1 LSALLLFYI
10 HRYSFEKITMGMFM
24 PVKTRKSHKATLFLL
39 VTGGLLLLGFLFSLG
54 LGRYPVP
61 PLMVLRIL
69 FSRVVPLTPTWTATM
84 ETVVLSIRLP
94 RVLLAC
100 LVGGGLSAA
109 GAAYQG
115 VFTNPLASPDIL
127 GASSGAA
134 FGAALALLLRLPGQW
149 VTGLAFVAALLAVG
163 LSYAVGGRA
172 SGRLVINLI
181 LAGIMV
187 GALFTAGT
195 SLAKLAAD
203 PTDQLPAI
211 TYWLMGSLAA
221 AKMRDVLFLLPPLLL
236 GLVPLLLLRWRLNL
250 LTVEDESARAMGV
263 NTSALRLVAILCGT
277 LITAAAVS
285 VSGTIGYVGLIVPH
299 LCRSLAGADYR
310 RLLPA
315 SLLSGALFLLAV
327 DGLARTLFTVEI
339 PLGIVTALV
348 GLPFFLWI
356 LLRKEAHI

>member
-1 LSALLLFYI
+1 
-10 HRYSFEKITMGMFM
+10 
-24 PVKTRKSHKATLFLL
+24 VKDNAAKHNQRARLFLII
-39 VTGGLLLLGFLFSLG
+39 TGGLLLVCFVLALAV
-54 LGRYPVP
+54 GRFPVP
-61 PLMVLRIL
+61 PAQVLRIL
-69 FSRVVPLTPTWTATM
+69 GSRLIPLSPSWTDTM
-84 ETVVLSIRLP
+84 ETVVLNIRLP

-100 LVGGGLSAA
+100 LVGGGLAAA

-115 VFTNPLASPDIL
+115 VFSNPLASPDIL
-127 GASSGAA
+127 GASSGAS

-149 VTGLAFVAALLAVG
+149 VTLLAFAASLLAVA
-163 LSYAVGGRA
+163 LSYTVGGRA

-181 LAGIMV
+181 LAGMMV

-221 AKMRDVLFLLPPLLL
+221 ANMRHVFFMLPALLL

-250 LTVEDESARAMGV
+250 LTVGDESARAMGV
-263 NTSALRLVAILCGT
+263 NTSALRLVSVLCGT

-299 LCRSLAGADYR
+299 LCRSFTGDDYR
-310 RLLPA
+310 KLLPA
-315 SLLSGALFLLAV
+315 SLVGGALFLLVV
-327 DGLARTLFTVEI
+327 DSLARTVFTVEV
-339 PLGIVTALV
+339 PLGILTALV
-348 GLPFFLWI
+348 GLPFFFW
-356 LLRKEAHI
+356 LLMRKEART

>member
-1 LSALLLFYI
+1 MKDNAAK
-10 HRYSFEKITMGMFM
+10 HNQRA
-24 PVKTRKSHKATLFLL
+24 RLFLII
-39 VTGGLLLLGFLFSLG
+39 TGGLLLVCFVLALAV
-54 LGRYPVP
+54 GRFPVP
-61 PLMVLRIL
+61 PAQVLRIL
-69 FSRVVPLTPTWTATM
+69 GSRLIPLSPSWTDTM
-84 ETVVLSIRLP
+84 ETVVLNIRLP

-100 LVGGGLSAA
+100 LVGGGLAAA

-115 VFTNPLASPDIL
+115 VFSNPLASPDIL
-127 GASSGAA
+127 GASSGAS

-149 VTGLAFVAALLAVG
+149 VTLLAFAASLLAVA
-163 LSYAVGGRA
+163 LSYTVGGRA

-181 LAGIMV
+181 LAGMMV

-221 AKMRDVLFLLPPLLL
+221 ANMRHVFFMLPALLL

-250 LTVEDESARAMGV
+250 LTVGDESARAMGV
-263 NTSALRLVAILCGT
+263 NTSALRLVSVLCGT

-299 LCRSLAGADYR
+299 LCRSFTGDDYR
-310 RLLPA
+310 KLLPA
-315 SLLSGALFLLAV
+315 SLVGGALFLLVV
-327 DGLARTLFTVEI
+327 DSLARTVFTVEV
-339 PLGIVTALV
+339 PLGILTALV
-348 GLPFFLWI
+348 GLPFFFW
-356 LLRKEAHI
+356 LLMRKEART